1 MNLVVK
7 NKVRNIENIK
17 DFLNTHKD
25 NCLLIN
31 QVNDEIGSFYL
42 YVIIYLSKSLGIN
55 VSFNNEGDNISD
67 NSDLFGLKKIHILNL
82 TSSKKIDKLLLSR
95 EKLIIFT
102 DYKNFKKYQKT
113 YQTINGYNFSN
124 DLKVF
129 IKNTLKIENQNLFEI
144 CLKNPQLILSE
155 TSKYLINKDNY
166 LKDESIHIE
175 VNKILEIRKNIFE
188 LKRNE
193 NLQQLFSAIK
203 EEAKYKKFSFLTF
216 WLKNYIVQDFHRKF

>member
-1 MNLVVK
+1 M
-7 NKVRNIENIK
+7 RNIENIS
-17 DFLNTHKD
+17 DFLIND
-25 NCLLIN
+25 ENNSLLIN

-55 VSFNNEGDNISD
+55 ISFNNETDNMSD
-67 NSDLFGLKKIHILNL
+67 NSDLFGLKKIHIFNL

-95 EKLIIFT
+95 EKLIIFI
-102 DYKNFKKYQKT
+102 DYKNFKKYQKN

-129 IKNTLKIENQNLFEI
+129 IKNTLKIENQNLLEI

-166 LKDESIHIE
+166 LKDVSIHIE

-203 EEAKYKKFSFLTF
+203 EEVKYKKFNFLTF
-216 WLKNYIVQDFHRKF
+216 

>member
-1 MNLVVK
+1 M
-7 NKVRNIENIK
+7 RNIENIN
-17 DFLNTHKD
+17 DFLNNDKY

-31 QVNDEIGSFYL
+31 QINDEIGSFYL
-42 YVIIYLSKSLGIN
+42 YVVIYLSTSLGIN
-55 VSFNNEGDNISD
+55 VIFNNEADNISD
-67 NSDLFGLKKIHILNL
+67 NSDLFGLKKIHIFNL

-102 DYKNFKKYQKT
+102 DYKNFKKYQKN

-124 DLKVF
+124 DLKEF
-129 IKNTLKIENQNLFEI
+129 IKNTLKIENQNLMEI

-188 LKRNE
+188 LKKNE
-193 NLQQLFSAIK
+193 SLQQLFSAIK
-203 EEAKYKKFSFLTF
+203 EEVKYKKFSFLTF
-216 WLKNYIVQDFHRKF
+216 

>member
-1 MNLVVK
+1 M
-7 NKVRNIENIK
+7 RNIENIK
-17 DFLNTHKD
+17 DFLNDHKD

-129 IKNTLKIENQNLFEI
+129 IKNTLKIENQNLMEI

-216 WLKNYIVQDFHRKF
+216 

>member
-1 MNLVVK
+1 
-7 NKVRNIENIK
+7 VRNIENIK
-17 DFLNTHKD
+17 DFLSDHKD

-67 NSDLFGLKKIHILNL
+67 NSDLFGLKKIHIFNL

-129 IKNTLKIENQNLFEI
+129 IKNTLKIENQNLMEI

-216 WLKNYIVQDFHRKF
+216 

>member
-1 MNLVVK
+1 M
-7 NKVRNIENIK
+7 RNIENIK
-17 DFLNTHKD
+17 DFLSDHKD

-67 NSDLFGLKKIHILNL
+67 NSDLFGLKKIHIFNL

-129 IKNTLKIENQNLFEI
+129 IKNTLKIENQNLMEI

-216 WLKNYIVQDFHRKF
+216 

>member
-1 MNLVVK
+1 M
-7 NKVRNIENIK
+7 RSIENIK
-17 DFLNTHKD
+17 DFLD
-25 NCLLIN
+25 NNEANFILIN

-55 VSFNNEGDNISD
+55 ISFNNEADNISD
-67 NSDLFGLKKIHILNL
+67 NSDLFGLKKIHIFNL
-82 TSSKKIDKLLLSR
+82 TSSKKIDKLLLSK

-102 DYKNFKKYQKT
+102 DYKNFKKYLKN

-129 IKNTLKIENQNLFEI
+129 IKNTLKIENQNLMEI

-188 LKRNE
+188 LKKNE
-193 NLQQLFSAIK
+193 SLQQLFSAIK

-216 WLKNYIVQDFHRKF
+216 

>member
-1 MNLVVK
+1 M
-7 NKVRNIENIK
+7 RNIENIN
-17 DFLNTHKD
+17 DFLNNDKY

-31 QVNDEIGSFYL
+31 QINDEIGSFYL

-55 VSFNNEGDNISD
+55 VNFNNEADNISD
-67 NSDLFGLKKIHILNL
+67 NSDLFGLKKIHIFNL
-82 TSSKKIDKLLLSR
+82 TSSKKLDNLLLSK

-102 DYKNFKKYQKT
+102 DYKNFKKYQKNH
-113 YQTINGYNFSN
+113 QTINGYNFSN

-129 IKNTLKIENQNLFEI
+129 IKNTLKIENQNLMEI

-155 TSKYLINKDNY
+155 TSKYLINKDSY
-166 LKDESIHIE
+166 LKDVSIHIE

-203 EEAKYKKFSFLTF
+203 EEVKYKKFSFLTF
-216 WLKNYIVQDFHRKF
+216 

>member
-1 MNLVVK
+1 M
-7 NKVRNIENIK
+7 RNIENIK
-17 DFLNTHKD
+17 DFLNNHKD

-42 YVIIYLSKSLGIN
+42 YVIIYLSKTLGIN
-55 VSFNNEGDNISD
+55 VSFNNEADNISD
-67 NSDLFGLKKIHILNL
+67 NSDLFGLKKIHIFNL

-102 DYKNFKKYQKT
+102 DYKNFKKYQKN

-129 IKNTLKIENQNLFEI
+129 IKNILKIESQNLIEI

-166 LKDESIHIE
+166 LKDESINSE

-216 WLKNYIVQDFHRKF
+216 

>member
-1 MNLVVK
+1 M
-7 NKVRNIENIK
+7 RNIENIK
-17 DFLNTHKD
+17 DFLSDHKD

-31 QVNDEIGSFYL
+31 QVNDDIGSFYL

-67 NSDLFGLKKIHILNL
+67 NSDLFGLKKIHIFNL

-102 DYKNFKKYQKT
+102 DYKNFKKYQKN

-129 IKNTLKIENQNLFEI
+129 IKNILKIESQNLIEI

-166 LKDESIHIE
+166 LKDESINSE

-216 WLKNYIVQDFHRKF
+216 

>member
-1 MNLVVK
+1 M
-7 NKVRNIENIK
+7 RNIENIK
-17 DFLNTHKD
+17 DFLNNHKD

-67 NSDLFGLKKIHILNL
+67 NSDLFGLKKIHIFNL

-102 DYKNFKKYQKT
+102 DYKNFKKYQKN

-129 IKNTLKIENQNLFEI
+129 IKNTLKIENQNLIEI

-216 WLKNYIVQDFHRKF
+216 

>member
-1 MNLVVK
+1 M
-7 NKVRNIENIK
+7 RNIENIK
-17 DFLNTHKD
+17 DFLSDHKD

-42 YVIIYLSKSLGIN
+42 YVIIYLSKTLGIN

-67 NSDLFGLKKIHILNL
+67 NSDLFGLKKIHIFNL

-102 DYKNFKKYQKT
+102 DYKNFKKYQKN

-129 IKNTLKIENQNLFEI
+129 IKNTLKIENQNLMEI

-216 WLKNYIVQDFHRKF
+216 

>member
-1 MNLVVK
+1 M
-7 NKVRNIENIK
+7 RSIENIK
-17 DFLNTHKD
+17 DFLN
-25 NCLLIN
+25 NNEANFLLIN

-55 VSFNNEGDNISD
+55 ISFNNEADNISD
-67 NSDLFGLKKIHILNL
+67 NSDLFGLKKIHIFNS
-82 TSSKKIDKLLLSR
+82 TSSKKLDNLLLTR
-95 EKLIIFT
+95 EKIIIFT
-102 DYKNFKKYQKT
+102 DYKNFKKYHKN

-124 DLKVF
+124 DMKVF
-129 IKNTLKIENQNLFEI
+129 IKNTLKIENQNLMEI

-188 LKRNE
+188 LKKNE
-193 NLQQLFSAIK
+193 SLQKLFSAIK

-216 WLKNYIVQDFHRKF
+216 

>member
-1 MNLVVK
+1 M
-7 NKVRNIENIK
+7 RSIENIK
-17 DFLNTHKD
+17 DFLN
-25 NCLLIN
+25 NNEANFLLIN

-55 VSFNNEGDNISD
+55 VNFNNEADNISD
-67 NSDLFGLKKIHILNL
+67 NSDLFGLKKIHIFNL
-82 TSSKKIDKLLLSR
+82 TSSKKLDNLLLSK

-102 DYKNFKKYQKT
+102 DYKNFKKYQKN

-129 IKNTLKIENQNLFEI
+129 IKNTLKIENQNLMEI

-188 LKRNE
+188 LKKNE
-193 NLQQLFSAIK
+193 SLQQLFSAIK
-203 EEAKYKKFSFLTF
+203 EEVKYKKFSFLTF
-216 WLKNYIVQDFHRKF
+216 

>member
-1 MNLVVK
+1 M
-7 NKVRNIENIK
+7 RNIENIN
-17 DFLNTHKD
+17 DFLNNDKY

-31 QVNDEIGSFYL
+31 QINDEIGSFYL
-42 YVIIYLSKSLGIN
+42 YVVIYLSTSLGIN
-55 VSFNNEGDNISD
+55 VIFNNEADNISD
-67 NSDLFGLKKIHILNL
+67 NSDLFVLKKIHIFNL

-124 DLKVF
+124 DLKEF
-129 IKNTLKIENQNLFEI
+129 IKNTLKIENQNLMEI

-188 LKRNE
+188 LKKNE
-193 NLQQLFSAIK
+193 SLQQLFSAIK
-203 EEAKYKKFSFLTF
+203 EEVKYKKFSFLTF
-216 WLKNYIVQDFHRKF
+216 

>member
-1 MNLVVK
+1 M
-7 NKVRNIENIK
+7 RSIENIK
-17 DFLNTHKD
+17 DFLNNNED

-55 VSFNNEGDNISD
+55 VSFNNEADNISD
-67 NSDLFGLKKIHILNL
+67 NSDLFGLKKIHIFNL

-102 DYKNFKKYQKT
+102 DYKNFKKYQKN

-129 IKNTLKIENQNLFEI
+129 IKNTLKIDNQYLMEI

-166 LKDESIHIE
+166 LKDESINSE
-175 VNKILEIRKNIFE
+175 VNKILGIRKNIFE

-203 EEAKYKKFSFLTF
+203 EEVKYKKFSFLTF
-216 WLKNYIVQDFHRKF
+216 

>member
-42 YVIIYLSKSLGIN
+42 YVIIYLSKSLGIS
-55 VSFNNEGDNISD
+55 VSFNNEADNISD
-67 NSDLFGLKKIHILNL
+67 NSDLFGLKKIHIFNL

-102 DYKNFKKYQKT
+102 DYKNFKKYQKN
-113 YQTINGYNFSN
+113 YQTINGYNFSK

-129 IKNTLKIENQNLFEI
+129 IKNTLKIENQSLMEI

-166 LKDESIHIE
+166 LKDESIHLE

-188 LKRNE
+188 LKKNE
-193 NLQQLFSAIK
+193 SLQQLFSAIK

-216 WLKNYIVQDFHRKF
+216 

>member
-1 MNLVVK
+1 M
-7 NKVRNIENIK
+7 RNIENIK
-17 DFLNTHKD
+17 DFLNDHKD

-42 YVIIYLSKSLGIN
+42 YVIIYLSKSLGIS
-55 VSFNNEGDNISD
+55 VSFNNEADIISD
-67 NSDLFGLKKIHILNL
+67 NNDLFGLKKIHIFNL

-129 IKNTLKIENQNLFEI
+129 IKNILKIESQNLIEI

-166 LKDESIHIE
+166 LKDESINSE

-216 WLKNYIVQDFHRKF
+216 